1 MFVVGSGMDVTA
13 VTSHLQNVAGM
24 PVSAP
29 DPARVG
35 VGPLAAAQPPAG
47 AAATRARTPSVPRQR
62 LHGPAAVAV
71 DSRVLAR
78 AGHAWTAQNGAHW
91 WAPACPTVPTWTQTA

>member
-35 VGPLAAAQPPAG
+35 VGPLAATQPPP
-47 AAATRARTPSVPRQR
+47 ARLP
-62 LHGPAAVAV
+62 
-71 DSRVLAR
+71 
-78 AGHAWTAQNGAHW
+78 
-91 WAPACPTVPTWTQTA
+91 